1 MTVRTTVWDASK
13 KVNLLSK
20 VIWDR
25 KIVTEYTRSISS
37 TRIGNPVLMME
48 VKVSKDKYISR
59 RVDQENLTYDEIESK
74 TMHKD
79 EQGDQ

>member
-1 MTVRTTVWDASK
+1 
-13 KVNLLSK
+13 
-20 VIWDR
+20 
-25 KIVTEYTRSISS
+25 
-37 TRIGNPVLMME
+37 MMG

>member
-1 MTVRTTVWDASK
+1 
-13 KVNLLSK
+13 
-20 VIWDR
+20 
-25 KIVTEYTRSISS
+25 
-37 TRIGNPVLMME
+37 MME

-59 RVDQENLTYDEIESK
+59 SVDQENLIYDEIESN